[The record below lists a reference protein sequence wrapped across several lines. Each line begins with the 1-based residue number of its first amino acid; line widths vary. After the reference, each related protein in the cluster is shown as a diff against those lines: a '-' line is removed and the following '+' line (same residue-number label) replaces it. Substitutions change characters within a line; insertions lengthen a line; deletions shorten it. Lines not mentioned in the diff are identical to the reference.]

1 MGAVISILLYED
13 LVNEMFN
20 LFMAKVMALDPRTYI
35 LTLFLH
41 VSKFIYFLGNG

>member
-20 LFMAKVMALDPRTYI
+20 LFMAKVVALDPRTYI
-35 LTLFLH
+35 LTLFACEQVHL
-41 VSKFIYFLGNG
+41 FFG

>member
-20 LFMAKVMALDPRTYI
+20 LFMAKVMALDPKKKRKEVMALDPSTYI
-35 LTLFLH
+35 LRF
-41 VSKFIYFLGNG
+41 